1 MIVKVRVKEEVM
13 MRGRDR
19 WIDNMD
25 EIKKIVMI
33 NGGDEQEAD
42 MMMMMMMMM
51 IIMRVKEKRISDV
64 GIA

>member
-42 MMMMMMMMM
+42 MMMMMMM